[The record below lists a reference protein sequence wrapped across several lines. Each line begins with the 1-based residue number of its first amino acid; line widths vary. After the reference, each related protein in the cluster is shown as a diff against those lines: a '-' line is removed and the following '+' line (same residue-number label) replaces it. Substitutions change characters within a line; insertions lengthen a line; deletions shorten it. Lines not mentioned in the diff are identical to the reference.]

1 MDDISPVANITG
13 KKLKI
18 LRKRAR
24 LTQNAVVD
32 MCGVSETTICYLE
45 RGLRKPHSSTLQRLL
60 NLYAQRIHYW
70 EEMAKALNGEQHAK
84 GTVDS

>member
-70 EEMAKALNGEQHAK
+70 EEMAKALEWRATCPRNGP
-84 GTVDS
+84 